1 MMNTREHK
9 RQIAVIVAR
18 PEESICFS
26 EGYDQYYQDNVR
38 CHGSMFN
45 GNDYRLCTMSSAQF
59 NRNRKPLNVEVIER
73 PTTSVVSLGMAEGL
87 ALRND
92 FFKAIKPQLKEMIT
106 GKVWHIDDAGK
117 RTRLPYVT
125 IWTPPEN
132 RIDINRGEWS
142 RHNICPLCGVISPLN
157 YNDKEAVLTRS
168 LDDRMVYLSMRES
181 LLMDLRLMENLDL
194 KVRFP
199 DLRALRIQVLDEPRD
214 GDVLPGDPGWTG
226 EFVPQ
231 DLKAKYAALGRKHA
245 SELAQLLNPKS
256 GRSAKK
262 SEKNGKR
269 LSKKRRSRG
278 PTAKGER

>member
-1 MMNTREHK
+1 MKNTREHK

-26 EGYDQYYQDNVR
+26 EEYDKYYQDNVR
-38 CHGSMFN
+38 CHGSIFN
-45 GNDYRLCTMSSAQF
+45 GNDYRFCTMSSARF
-59 NRNRKPLNVEVIER
+59 NRERKPLDVEVIER
-73 PTTSVVSLGMAEGL
+73 PTTSVVHLGMADAT

-92 FFKAIKPQLKEMIT
+92 FFKVLRPYLKKTIT
-106 GKVWHIDDAGK
+106 GEVWHLDETGK

-157 YNDKEAVLTRS
+157 YNDKEVVLTRS
-168 LDDRMVYLSMRES
+168 LDDRVVYLSMRES
-181 LLMDLRLMENLDL
+181 LLLDLRLMQDLDL
-194 KVRFP
+194 KRRFP
-199 DLRALRIQVLDEPRD
+199 DLRAIRIQVLDEPRD

-231 DLKAKYAALGRKHA
+231 DLKAKYEALARKHA
-245 SELAQLLNPKS
+245 LEAEEFYAREKQANRAAARKKVKKKV
-256 GRSAKK
+256 AKK
-262 SEKNGKR
+262 TVKR
-269 LSKKRRSRG
+269 KPR
-278 PTAKGER
+278 P